1 MARLSKYFLLGAFL
15 FFGGLFLISNS
26 EAADTAGRETLS
38 NGQRGSGSSTTQEQP
53 AGTKQNGYGAVLD
66 RMSSEKQKGYLD
78 ALKRINT
85 DLRNEYAALA
95 KNYTAYRLNYER
107 TKYDMENRRTSPN
120 YVLKNMQ
127 NLEAAKENMEAN
139 IKKWEKDKE
148 ALKVEV
154 LSFYGGKLPQGLSQE
169 WNKEE
174 KEYTEYLN
182 AVYRQVGWWMQIEY
196 SPQWR
201 KDESQFWDY
210 IRQYYQQHPKEL
222 DILK

>member
-1 MARLSKYFLLGAFL
+1 MARLSKYLALGVFFL
-15 FFGGLFLISNS
+15 GGLFLISNS
-26 EAADTAGRETLS
+26 DAADTDGVGNAPSQLS
-38 NGQRGSGSSTTQEQP
+38 GSGSSTSQEQP

-66 RMSSEKQKGYLD
+66 HMSEEKQKGYLD
-78 ALKRINT
+78 ALRRINT

-95 KNYTAYRLNYER
+95 KNYTAYRANYER
-107 TKYDMENRRTSPN
+107 TKYNTENRRTSPN

-127 NLEAAKENMEAN
+127 NLEAAKGSMEAN
-139 IKKWEKDKE
+139 VKKWEKDKE

-154 LSFYGGKLPQGLSQE
+154 LSFYGGKLPQWLTQE
-169 WNKEE
+169 WNREE

-201 KDESQFWDY
+201 KDESQLWDY